1 MESNPS
7 SDKDRK
13 KTMAAVM
20 VAVNAFIEEE
30 ERARE
35 MIALSQRRPA
45 LAVNMWHVSGREE
58 IMRMRQLWQR
68 RIV

>member
-1 MESNPS
+1 MME
-7 SDKDRK
+7 KDRGK
-13 KTMAAVM
+13 ITAAIM
-20 VAVNAFIEEE
+20 TAVNAYIEEDE
-30 ERARE
+30 KARE